1 MPRTAAQVTE
11 EEMALY
17 RATARR
23 RKEREEQELVRRKE
37 RAWALA
43 QQAAAILKEQ
53 FGATRVA
60 VFGSLAHEETFTLWS
75 DVDIAAW
82 GIRPEDTLRAMGA
95 AWDLDSEIE
104 VNLVDVNTA
113 RPSVRESIER
123 EGVDL

>member
-1 MPRTAAQVTE
+1 MPRTSAEVTE

-17 RATARR
+17 RATALR
-23 RKEREEQELVRRKE
+23 RKAREEEELVRRKE

-43 QQAAAILKEQ
+43 RQAAAMLRER

-60 VFGSLAHEETFTLWS
+60 VFGSLAHEGTFTRWS

-82 GIRPEDTLRAMGA
+82 GLRPEDTLRAMGA

-104 VNLVDVNTA
+104 VNLVDVNAA
-113 RPSVRESIER
+113 RASVLESIER